1 MIIHSSLHKILDGE
15 LRFTYTLTMDEQKEK
30 LFNFYRR
37 TRRMPGYKELM
48 KLWGFKSKN
57 AVYKMIE
64 KLVDAGFIRKDREG
78 HITPVSGFDEI
89 RLLGTVEA
97 GIPSP
102 AEEDLTDSISLDEL
116 LIENKESSYILHVKG
131 ESMIEA
137 GIRDG
142 DMVIAERG
150 NHANDGDIVIAEVDG
165 GWTMKFFRKNGSR
178 IYLEPA
184 NKTMHPI
191 YPEEELRVAA
201 IVKAVVRKY

>member
-1 MIIHSSLHKILDGE
+1 MN
-15 LRFTYTLTMDEQKEK
+15 EQKEK

-48 KLWGFKSKN
+48 KLWDYQSKN
-57 AVYKMIE
+57 AVYKMIK
-64 KLVDAGFIRKDREG
+64 KLVDAGFIHKDRDG
-78 HITPVSGFDEI
+78 HITPTGSFDEVK
-89 RLLGTVEA
+89 LLGTVEA
-97 GIPSP
+97 GIPSV
-102 AEEDLTDSISLDEL
+102 AEEILSDSISLDEL
-116 LIENKESSYILHVKG
+116 LIENKEASYILHVKG

-165 GWTMKFFRKNGSR
+165 GWTMKFFRTNGSR
-178 IYLEPA
+178 VYLEPA
-184 NKTMHPI
+184 NKSMLPI

-201 IVKAVVRKY
+201 IVKAVIRKY